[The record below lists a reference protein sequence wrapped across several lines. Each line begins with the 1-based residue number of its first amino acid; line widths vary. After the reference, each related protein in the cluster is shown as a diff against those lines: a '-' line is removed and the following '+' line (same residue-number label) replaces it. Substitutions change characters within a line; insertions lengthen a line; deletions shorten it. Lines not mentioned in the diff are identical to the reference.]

1 MYARKK
7 YNACNLSTDLF
18 QFSAVLKSP
27 FNQLL
32 GTPEHTRLL
41 AGDYVPTFAA
51 DEAKRDA
58 VVEAF
63 KVRHRTFA
71 SSSVD

>member
-7 YNACNLSTDLF
+7 YNACNLSTDLC
-18 QFSAVLKSP
+18 QFSALLKSP
-27 FNQLL
+27 FDQLL

-41 AGDYVPTFAA
+41 AEDYVPTFAA

-71 SSSVD
+71 RSFVD